1 MQTVTA
7 AMKLK
12 TLACWK
18 NSYGKPRQCIKKQ
31 GHHLADKVYIVKV
44 TVFLIVMYGCKSWT
58 IKKAECWKID
68 AFELWCWRRLLKVP
82 CTARRSNQS
91 ILRKSTLIF
100 TGRTDAEAEDP
111 ILWPP
116 DVKRWFI
123 GKDPDA
129 GKYWGQEQKGATED
143 VMVGW
148 HHWLKLREIV
158 KDREAWCAAVHG
170 SEQSWTWLSN
180 WTITAENIKY
190 EAEEKIL
197 KLSKNSAIIGLRTT
211 YDILKSKIDERLKLC
226 LFTHIAYDWF
236 PA

>member
-1 MQTVTA
+1 MYFFLNFILYWGVA
-7 AMKLK
+7 DYWCFWIVLEK
-12 TLACWK
+12 TFESL
-18 NSYGKPRQCIKKQ
+18 GLQ
-31 GHHLADKVYIVKV
+31 GDQINPK
-44 TVFLIVMYGCKSWT
+44 G
-58 IKKAECWKID
+58 
-68 AFELWCWRRLLKVP
+68 
-82 CTARRSNQS
+82 NQS
-91 ILRKSTLIF
+91 WISI
-100 TGRTDAEAEDP
+100 GRTDAEAEDP

-148 HHWLKLREIV
+148 HHWLKLRERV

-211 YDILKSKIDERLKLC
+211 YDILKSKTDERLKLC